1 MSVRRTPI
9 TNRDQLAELRAIE
22 RRAADTPVPW
32 AGIAATGAVCG
43 FAVGTALLELPAA
56 TFAAV
61 VVLIA
66 GVVAVERPGTKTVRP
81 AMKQDVRPDPPT
93 DWRLLVY
100 IVLLNV
106 AIQAMIRYQ
115 PHASLSAAIAAGA
128 AVAAVWTVFYGLW
141 WKRAKP

>member
-1 MSVRRTPI
+1 M
-9 TNRDQLAELRAIE
+9 
-22 RRAADTPVPW
+22 
-32 AGIAATGAVCG
+32 
-43 FAVGTALLELPAA
+43 GTALLELPAA

-100 IVLLNV
+100 ILLLNV

-115 PHASLSAAIAAGA
+115 PQASFAVALTAGVF
-128 AVAAVWTVFYGLW
+128 VAAVWTVSFGWW